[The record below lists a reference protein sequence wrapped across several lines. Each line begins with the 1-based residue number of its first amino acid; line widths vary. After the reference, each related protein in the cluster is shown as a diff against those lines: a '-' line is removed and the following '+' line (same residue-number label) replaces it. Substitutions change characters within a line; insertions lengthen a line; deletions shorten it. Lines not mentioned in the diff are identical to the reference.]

1 MTRPDPSCVVK
12 VGGGR
17 GFIYEQ
23 RISTKGLLKRGTGL
37 RLRPFIEIRR
47 IVTAAHCLPKLPPA
61 HAASLWH
68 ERTYRKLLGSLD
80 SSKNE
85 IAAEC
90 QSVDPIADIA
100 VLGRPDGQEPELYE
114 DATAYDELVD
124 NAPALLIA
132 EARSGPGWVL
142 ALDKPRWVRTT
153 LCIIVGNY
161 GVSLEMG
168 PNEPGMS
175 GSPILNDAG
184 RAVGIVSVGE
194 ESDGKNERSAQQPI
208 LLRDLPRRMLA

>member
-1 MTRPDPSCVVK
+1 VK
-12 VGGGR
+12 VGGEWVYLR
-17 GFIYEQ
+17 AAHQ
-23 RISTKGLLKRGTGL
+23 HRSAQRGTGL